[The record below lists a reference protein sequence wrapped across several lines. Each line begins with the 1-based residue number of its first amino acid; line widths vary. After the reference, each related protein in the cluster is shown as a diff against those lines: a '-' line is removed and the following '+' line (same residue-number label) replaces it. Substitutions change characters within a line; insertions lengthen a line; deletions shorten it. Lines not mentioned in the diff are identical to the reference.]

1 MRDSAIFYRSFYEAI
16 KELDPVLQA
25 QVYSAVFEYA
35 LNFHEVELTGIAKTV
50 FTLIKPQLD
59 ANNKRYTNGTK
70 PKRKQNGSKTE
81 ARKKQTRSKVEANV
95 NDNVNDNE
103 NDNGNGNANE
113 NVNVNLNLGYNKFTK
128 PEPIDVLNYMAEL
141 NHRAGNKWQQSKVV
155 LEAQKFFDFY
165 TSNGWKVGRN
175 SMKDW
180 QATARNWMN
189 NNKPHKTNDN
199 EQRANEIE
207 YRRANDPHYFK
218 L

>member
-16 KELDPVLQA
+16 KELDPMLQS
-25 QVYSAVFEYA
+25 QVYTALFEYA
-35 LNFHEVELTGIAKTV
+35 LNFNTVELSGIAKTV

-59 ANNKRYTNGTK
+59 ANNKRYSNGLK
-70 PKRKQNGSKTE
+70 PKQKQNGSKTE
-81 ARKKQTRSKVEANV
+81 AKQKQKISKAEANDND
-95 NDNVNDNE
+95 NDNVNGNE
-103 NDNGNGNANE
+103 NGNENGNQ
-113 NVNVNLNLGYNKFTK
+113 NVKVNLVYNKFTK

-141 NHRAGNKWQQSKVV
+141 NQRAGGKWQDSKVV

-189 NNKPHKTNDN
+189 NNKPTKQNDN
-199 EQRANEIE
+199 EQRTNEIE
-207 YRRANDPHYFK
+207 YRRAHDPNYFK